1 MIMCIG
7 IIRHGVKTVTYIQD
21 GRVILKTTFSQPLR
35 PPKET
40 AVKRQSDAYV
50 Q

>member
-1 MIMCIG
+1 MILCIG

-21 GRVILKTTFSQPLR
+21 GRVILKTTLSQPPR
-35 PPKET
+35 PPKGT
-40 AVKRQSDAYV
+40 AAKRPSDAYV